1 MCALKRSG
9 KEWLVYMETMGQ
21 RIKKTRKMMKMTQV
35 EFAKL
40 LDVPQ
45 PSISA
50 YEKDKY
56 LPSFEVIGKIMKECN
71 VSFEWL
77 NGYNSVPDST
87 LTVTDIGNMIS
98 QLFEIDSLS
107 FQVEAEKSH
116 SSSKNK
122 SECIHPKVTFTLLNN
137 DALGDNLISYLYE
150 MQSVCFDCSNHLISE
165 EESLNKKSQIYEKYM
180 IPISFKKYRETSEK
194 ELMETQV
201 KALQKKLNDEKE
213 SNNSEEKFTVI
224 TGNINNLNDKN
235 E

>member
-1 MCALKRSG
+1 
-9 KEWLVYMETMGQ
+9 METMGQ

-137 DALGDNLISYLYE
+137 DALGDNLISYLYK

>member
-1 MCALKRSG
+1 
-9 KEWLVYMETMGQ
+9 METMGQ

-107 FQVEAEKSH
+107 FQVEAEMSH
-116 SSSKNK
+116 SSSKDK

-150 MQSVCFDCSNHLISE
+150 MQSVCFDYSNHLISE

-201 KALQKKLNDEKE
+201 KALQKKLNNEKE

-224 TGNINNLNDKN
+224 TGNINNLND
-235 E
+235 

>member
-1 MCALKRSG
+1 
-9 KEWLVYMETMGQ
+9 METMGQ

-137 DALGDNLISYLYE
+137 DTLGDNLISYLYE

>member
-1 MCALKRSG
+1 
-9 KEWLVYMETMGQ
+9 METMGQ

-150 MQSVCFDCSNHLISE
+150 MQSVCFDYSNHLISE

-224 TGNINNLNDKN
+224 TGNLNNLNDKN

>member
-1 MCALKRSG
+1 
-9 KEWLVYMETMGQ
+9 METMGQ

-98 QLFEIDSLS
+98 QLFEIDGLS
-107 FQVEAEKSH
+107 FQVEAEMSH
-116 SSSKNK
+116 SSSKDK

>member
-1 MCALKRSG
+1 
-9 KEWLVYMETMGQ
+9 METMGQ

-107 FQVEAEKSH
+107 FQVEAEMSH
-116 SSSKNK
+116 SSSKDK

-150 MQSVCFDCSNHLISE
+150 MQSVCFDYSNHLISE

-201 KALQKKLNDEKE
+201 KALQKKLNNEKE

-224 TGNINNLNDKN
+224 TGNINNLNGKN

>member
-1 MCALKRSG
+1 
-9 KEWLVYMETMGQ
+9 METMGQ

-87 LTVTDIGNMIS
+87 LTVTDIGNIIS

>member
-1 MCALKRSG
+1 
-9 KEWLVYMETMGQ
+9 METMGQ

-87 LTVTDIGNMIS
+87 LTVTDVGNMIS

>member
-1 MCALKRSG
+1 
-9 KEWLVYMETMGQ
+9 METMGQ

-180 IPISFKKYRETSEK
+180 IPILFKKYRETSEK

>member
-1 MCALKRSG
+1 
-9 KEWLVYMETMGQ
+9 METMGQ

-116 SSSKNK
+116 SSSKDK

-201 KALQKKLNDEKE
+201 KALQKKLNDEKK

-224 TGNINNLNDKN
+224 TGNINNINDKN

>member
-1 MCALKRSG
+1 
-9 KEWLVYMETMGQ
+9 METMGQ

-224 TGNINNLNDKN
+224 KGNINNLNDKN

>member
-1 MCALKRSG
+1 
-9 KEWLVYMETMGQ
+9 METMGQ

-224 TGNINNLNDKN
+224 TGNINNINDKN

>member
-1 MCALKRSG
+1 
-9 KEWLVYMETMGQ
+9 METMGQ

-150 MQSVCFDCSNHLISE
+150 MQSVCFDYSNHLISE

-180 IPISFKKYRETSEK
+180 IPISFKKYREMSEK

-201 KALQKKLNDEKE
+201 KALQKKLNNEKE

>member
-1 MCALKRSG
+1 
-9 KEWLVYMETMGQ
+9 METMGQ

-77 NGYNSVPDST
+77 NGYNSVPNST

-224 TGNINNLNDKN
+224 TGNLNNLNDKN

>member
-1 MCALKRSG
+1 
-9 KEWLVYMETMGQ
+9 METMGQ

-107 FQVEAEKSH
+107 FQVEAEMSH
-116 SSSKNK
+116 SSSKDK

-165 EESLNKKSQIYEKYM
+165 EESLNKKSQICEKYM

>member
-1 MCALKRSG
+1 
-9 KEWLVYMETMGQ
+9 METMGQ

-107 FQVEAEKSH
+107 FQVEAEMSH
-116 SSSKNK
+116 SSSKDK

-150 MQSVCFDCSNHLISE
+150 MQSVCFDYSNHLISE

-224 TGNINNLNDKN
+224 TGNINNHNDKN

>member
-1 MCALKRSG
+1 
-9 KEWLVYMETMGQ
+9 METMGQ

-77 NGYNSVPDST
+77 NGYNSIPDST

-224 TGNINNLNDKN
+224 TGNINNLNDKD

>member
-1 MCALKRSG
+1 
-9 KEWLVYMETMGQ
+9 METMGQ

-165 EESLNKKSQIYEKYM
+165 EESLNKKSQIYEKYR

>member
-1 MCALKRSG
+1 
-9 KEWLVYMETMGQ
+9 METMGQ

-180 IPISFKKYRETSEK
+180 ITISLKKYRETSEK

>member
-1 MCALKRSG
+1 
-9 KEWLVYMETMGQ
+9 METMGQ

-150 MQSVCFDCSNHLISE
+150 MQSICFDCSNHLISE

>member
-1 MCALKRSG
+1 
-9 KEWLVYMETMGQ
+9 METMGQ

-150 MQSVCFDCSNHLISE
+150 MQSVCFDYSNHLISE

-180 IPISFKKYRETSEK
+180 IPISFKKYREMSEK
-194 ELMETQV
+194 ESMETQV

>member
-1 MCALKRSG
+1 
-9 KEWLVYMETMGQ
+9 METMGQ

-122 SECIHPKVTFTLLNN
+122 SECIHPKVTFTLFNN

>member
-1 MCALKRSG
+1 
-9 KEWLVYMETMGQ
+9 METMGQ

-107 FQVEAEKSH
+107 FQVEAEMSH
-116 SSSKNK
+116 SSSKDK

-137 DALGDNLISYLYE
+137 DALGDNLISYIYE
-150 MQSVCFDCSNHLISE
+150 MQSVCFDYSNHLISE

-201 KALQKKLNDEKE
+201 KALQKKLNNEKE

>member
-1 MCALKRSG
+1 
-9 KEWLVYMETMGQ
+9 METMGQ

-107 FQVEAEKSH
+107 FQVEAEISH
-116 SSSKNK
+116 SSSKDK

-150 MQSVCFDCSNHLISE
+150 MQSVCFDYSNHLISE

-201 KALQKKLNDEKE
+201 KALQKKLNNEKE

>member
-1 MCALKRSG
+1 
-9 KEWLVYMETMGQ
+9 METMGQ

-107 FQVEAEKSH
+107 FQMEAEMSH
-116 SSSKNK
+116 SSSKDK

>member
-1 MCALKRSG
+1 
-9 KEWLVYMETMGQ
+9 METMGQ

-137 DALGDNLISYLYE
+137 DALGNNLISYLYE
-150 MQSVCFDCSNHLISE
+150 MQSVCFDYSNHLISE

-201 KALQKKLNDEKE
+201 KALQKKLNNEKE

-235 E
+235 G

>member
-1 MCALKRSG
+1 
-9 KEWLVYMETMGQ
+9 METMGQ

-150 MQSVCFDCSNHLISE
+150 MQSLCFDCSNHLISE

-213 SNNSEEKFTVI
+213 SSNSEEKFTVI

>member
-1 MCALKRSG
+1 
-9 KEWLVYMETMGQ
+9 METMGQ

-77 NGYNSVPDST
+77 NGYNSVPNST

>member
-1 MCALKRSG
+1 
-9 KEWLVYMETMGQ
+9 METMGQ

-180 IPISFKKYRETSEK
+180 IPISFNKYRETSEK

>member
-1 MCALKRSG
+1 
-9 KEWLVYMETMGQ
+9 METMGQ
-21 RIKKTRKMMKMTQV
+21 RIKKTRKMKKMTQV

-137 DALGDNLISYLYE
+137 DALGDNLISYIYE

>member
-1 MCALKRSG
+1 
-9 KEWLVYMETMGQ
+9 METMGQ

-122 SECIHPKVTFTLLNN
+122 SESIHPKVTFTLLNN

>member
-1 MCALKRSG
+1 
-9 KEWLVYMETMGQ
+9 METMGQ

-137 DALGDNLISYLYE
+137 DALGDILISYLYE

>member
-1 MCALKRSG
+1 
-9 KEWLVYMETMGQ
+9 METMGQ

-194 ELMETQV
+194 ELMETQL

>member
-1 MCALKRSG
+1 
-9 KEWLVYMETMGQ
+9 METMGQ

-107 FQVEAEKSH
+107 FQVEAEMSH

-150 MQSVCFDCSNHLISE
+150 MQSVCFDYSNHLISE

-201 KALQKKLNDEKE
+201 KALQKKLNNEKE

>member
-1 MCALKRSG
+1 
-9 KEWLVYMETMGQ
+9 METMGQ
-21 RIKKTRKMMKMTQV
+21 RIKKTRIMMKMTQV

>member
-1 MCALKRSG
+1 
-9 KEWLVYMETMGQ
+9 METMGQ

-107 FQVEAEKSH
+107 FQVEAEMSH
-116 SSSKNK
+116 SSSKDK
-122 SECIHPKVTFTLLNN
+122 SECIHPKVTLTLLNN

-150 MQSVCFDCSNHLISE
+150 MQSVCFDYSNHLISE

-201 KALQKKLNDEKE
+201 KALQKKLNNEKE